1 MRYHTNMKKN
11 SNHYSEPLTLLGGIS
26 AETFLK
32 EYWHKK
38 PLLIRGAIPN
48 FEGVLSPNE
57 LAGLACEE
65 DVQSRLISAVK
76 KQWKLEQGPFAEK
89 RFAKLPERDWT
100 LLVQSVNH
108 HLPEANDLLQQFN
121 FIPYAR
127 LDDLMVSYAPD
138 GGGVGP
144 HYDSYDV
151 FLLQGCGQRLWR
163 ISEQEDL
170 SLLEGAPLRI
180 LQNFKTEQEFTL
192 SAGDMLYLPPHVA
205 HWGIAIGDCMT
216 YSIGFRAPSA
226 QELVGEFLNYLQE
239 HRTFSG
245 MYADPDLAV
254 QAHPAEIGQGMV
266 RQASSILDELK
277 WSDKD
282 VADFLG
288 LYLTE
293 PKSHLVFDA
302 PKKITLQNFEKRMKG
317 HGIQLSLKSKLLM
330 ANNSFYLNGEAVKF
344 DDGSQNLLMKLADA
358 RVLSVQDISHA
369 SNLSDAFVVGMH
381 DWYLAGFITFLE

>member
-1 MRYHTNMKKN
+1 
-11 SNHYSEPLTLLGGIS
+11 
-26 AETFLK
+26 
-32 EYWHKK
+32 
-38 PLLIRGAIPN
+38 
-48 FEGVLSPNE
+48 
-57 LAGLACEE
+57 
-65 DVQSRLISAVK
+65 
-76 KQWKLEQGPFAEK
+76 
-89 RFAKLPERDWT
+89 
-100 LLVQSVNH
+100 
-108 HLPEANDLLQQFN
+108 
-121 FIPYAR
+121 
-127 LDDLMVSYAPD
+127 
-138 GGGVGP
+138 
-144 HYDSYDV
+144 V

-330 ANNSFYLNGEAVKF
+330 ANNSFYLNGEVVEF